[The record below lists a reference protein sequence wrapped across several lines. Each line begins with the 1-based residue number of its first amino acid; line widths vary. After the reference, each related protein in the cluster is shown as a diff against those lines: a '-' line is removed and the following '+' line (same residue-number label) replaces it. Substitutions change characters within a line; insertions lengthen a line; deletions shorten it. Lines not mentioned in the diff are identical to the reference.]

1 MAEHVVGK
9 TIFIDQQPIML
20 YSRLSNLESLAD
32 RLPEDKRQMVEMTH
46 DSVLVKTLGMEFG
59 MRLTQSI
66 PFSTLVFE
74 QMGQSPFPFQLI
86 LHFDPAVS
94 KDGATDFHLE
104 LNTELNTML
113 KMMLGSRLQPF
124 IDNITD
130 IISQIAA
137 GNTPDGMSDYVV

>member
-9 TIFIDQQPIML
+9 SIFIDQQPIML

-32 RLPEDKRQMVEMTH
+32 RLPEDKRQIVEMTR
-46 DSVLVKTLGMEFG
+46 DSVLVKTMGMEFG

-66 PFSTLVFE
+66 PFNTLVFE

-104 LNTELNTML
+104 LNTELSTML
-113 KMMLGSRLQPF
+113 KMMIGGRLQPF
-124 IDNITD
+124 IDNVTD

>member
-9 TIFIDQQPIML
+9 TIFLDQQPIML
-20 YSRLSNLESLAD
+20 YSRFSNLESIAD
-32 RLPEDKRQMVEMTH
+32 RLPEDKRKMVEMTQ

-59 MRLTQSI
+59 MRLTQRI
-66 PFSTLVFE
+66 PFNTLVFE
-74 QMGQSPFPFQLI
+74 QMGQSPFPFQFS

-94 KDGATDFHLE
+94 KDGATDFHIE

-113 KMMLGSRLQPF
+113 KMMIGGKLQPF

-130 IISQIAA
+130 TISQMAS
-137 GNTPDGMSDYVV
+137 GNIPDGMRDYVV

>member
-86 LHFDPAVS
+86 LHFDPAVA

>member
-46 DSVLVKTLGMEFG
+46 DSVLVKTMGMEFG

-66 PFSTLVFE
+66 PFNTLVFE

-86 LHFDPAVS
+86 LHFDPAAS

-137 GNTPDGMSDYVV
+137 GNSPGGMSDYVV

>member
-32 RLPEDKRQMVEMTH
+32 RLPEDKRQIVEMTR
-46 DSVLVKTLGMEFG
+46 DSVLVKTMGMEFG

-66 PFSTLVFE
+66 PFNTLVFE

-104 LNTELNTML
+104 LNTELSTML
-113 KMMLGSRLQPF
+113 KMMIGGRLQPF
-124 IDNITD
+124 IDNVTD